1 MIDFI
6 RFAPDDN
13 LFFTVGKKLILFNS
27 EDNQEKVLKELE
39 SKITGIYVEDNL
51 VVLSDDSGFIHFGSY
66 PTMALFSYQAYA
78 NKRVK
83 AFKFFKEH
91 QLLISISTEG
101 YVSVWDVGFILDKV
115 NDISGDIN
123 LGDRI
128 QSLYSF
134 EIEARLICL
143 DAKIDIKK
151 SKTGS
156 EDVVKLRSASLDKR
170 GDFVNKL
177 LTKTARL
184 TRIGS
189 RGGRR
194 GAQNL
199 YKLMK
204 FNHAQ
209 RILEIKSQMSNQ

>member
-1 MIDFI
+1 MIDFL

-13 LFFTVGKKLILFNS
+13 LLFTVGKKLVLFNS
-27 EDNQEKVLKELE
+27 EDNSEKVIKELD
-39 SKITGIYVEDNL
+39 SKITGIHVEDNL
-51 VVLSDDSGFIHFGSY
+51 VVLSDDSGNIHFGSY
-66 PTMALFSYQAYA
+66 PTMALFSFQAYD

-83 AFKFFKEH
+83 AFKFFKDH
-91 QLLISISTEG
+91 QILVSISTEG
-101 YVSVWDVGFILDKV
+101 YVSVWEVGFILDKV

-123 LGDRI
+123 LGDKI
-128 QSLYSF
+128 QSLYGF

-143 DAKIDIKK
+143 DAKIDLKK
-151 SKTGS
+151 SKIGA

-177 LTKTARL
+177 LTKTGRL

-199 YKLMK
+199 FKLTK
-204 FNHAQ
+204 FKYAQ
-209 RILEIKSQMSNQ
+209 KILEVKAEKTDQ